1 VIAFTG
7 LVMGGSWVYRLYYPI
22 DPTKPKS
29 TDPKPSQEVL
39 LLMMMF
45 SSSMPLVV
53 SGHLVRLSISH
64 SFVIDAK
71 CRSAYHSDSTTPEP
85 SDQIPYPYHP

>member
-7 LVMGGSWVYRLYYPI
+7 LVMGGSWLYRLYSPI

-39 LLMMMF
+39 SLMMMF

-53 SGHLVRLSISH
+53 SGHLVRPIHLI
-64 SFVIDAK
+64 
-71 CRSAYHSDSTTPEP
+71 CRNYC
-85 SDQIPYPYHP
+85 

>member
-22 DPTKPKS
+22 DASKPKS
-29 TDPKPSQEVL
+29 ADPKPSQEVL

-53 SGHLVRLSISH
+53 SGHLVRPLH
-64 SFVIDAK
+64 
-71 CRSAYHSDSTTPEP
+71 TTLQEP
-85 SDQIPYPYHP
+85 R

>member
-1 VIAFTG
+1 MAVIAFTG
-7 LVMGGSWVYRLYYPI
+7 LVMGGSWLYRLYFPI

-53 SGHLVRLSISH
+53 SGHLVRPVYSLS
-64 SFVIDAK
+64 DKNGAK
-71 CRSAYHSDSTTPEP
+71 FRSA
-85 SDQIPYPYHP
+85 